1 MKEMKKWW
9 MPLLLGALLMA
20 ILVGVAGARPNARPL
35 AVAWR
40 NHTVSAHHCTPMH
53 DDTDWAYGSEDLH
66 CSSGGSCSFV
76 CPIRPPHEGSVR
88 IQRLTMYAYDNGT
101 GEVCVSLR
109 EHRTTT
115 GNVVLRLASSCTSDS
130 ANDPETYSYD
140 HPNFTVSRKEDVYV
154 FVRMNSPGQKLYG
167 FKIRYV
173 PL

>member
-1 MKEMKKWW
+1 

-20 ILVGVAGARPNARPL
+20 ILVGVAGARPSAKPL
-35 AVAWR
+35 AAAWM
-40 NHTVSAHHCTPMH
+40 NHTVSAHHCIPRW
-53 DDTDWAYGSEDLH
+53 DYVNWAYDEDDLH
-66 CSSGGSCSFV
+66 CDTATCQFY

-88 IQRLTMYAYDNGT
+88 IQRLVMYAFDNAG
-101 GEVCVSLR
+101 GPVCIVLR

-115 GNVVLRLASSCTSDS
+115 GNAVNRLAWTCTDDS

-140 HPNFTVSRKEDVYV
+140 HRNFTVSRTEDVYV
-154 FVRMNSPGQKLYG
+154 YVAMDSTGQKLYG